1 MVLAS
6 AYLGGAYFFL
16 RVLGEPRWNAV
27 KTGFLSVALF
37 ASLLGVATVLHW
49 DKFNHRHVAFW
60 LWTGLYFTAPFL
72 VFGGWLANRR
82 FAAPAG
88 AEEARLGTVAR
99 WIVGLIGML
108 ALVQGIVMF
117 LAPSKIIAVWP
128 WTLTPL
134 TCRVLGAIFCL
145 GSAGIGVLVDPR
157 WTTVKLMLQV
167 EVVMVALM
175 LIGAVRARA
184 EFNTGQL
191 LTWLMLGGFLAV
203 PLGSAYLWYTMEIR
217 PRRTVADHDDGGA
230 PGRAG
235 YV

>member
-1 MVLAS
+1 
-6 AYLGGAYFFL
+6 
-16 RVLGEPRWNAV
+16 
-27 KTGFLSVALF
+27 
-37 ASLLGVATVLHW
+37 
-49 DKFNHRHVAFW
+49 
-60 LWTGLYFTAPFL
+60 
-72 VFGGWLANRR
+72 
-82 FAAPAG
+82 
-88 AEEARLGTVAR
+88 
-99 WIVGLIGML
+99 
-108 ALVQGIVMF
+108 
-117 LAPSKIIAVWP
+117 
-128 WTLTPL
+128 
-134 TCRVLGAIFCL
+134 
-145 GSAGIGVLVDPR
+145 
-157 WTTVKLMLQV
+157 V